1 MTRFYYFKVTFLSI
15 SAGLFSGMVVY
26 GLFDVDFST
35 KEALI
40 KLIYKSLFTAIGT
53 GLIMGI
59 LNMVFKIG
67 NFQKRE
73 NKYHG

>member
-40 KLIYKSLFTAIGT
+40 KLISKSLFTAIGT